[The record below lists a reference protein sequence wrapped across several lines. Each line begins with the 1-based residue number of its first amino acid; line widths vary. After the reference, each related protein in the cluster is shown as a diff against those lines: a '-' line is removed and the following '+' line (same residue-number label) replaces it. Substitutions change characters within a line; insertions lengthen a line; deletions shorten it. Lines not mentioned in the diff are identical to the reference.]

1 MTLRSRA
8 STAMLA
14 AVLLAAAPPSV
25 LAADG
30 DPQVDRLAQRL
41 QAIEADPATATLAAY
56 ERLQAR
62 QALDA
67 LAASGSRQRDAAR
80 ALADRRVSIAEIA
93 ARTELTRREI
103 DRLDRERSDLLV
115 EASRQDAERAR
126 RETEQLRVQAQI
138 QAEEAARLRLAAEE
152 QALARQDAEL
162 VLDDVA
168 GSEADKLRAARQ
180 RQAELARQEAA
191 LMADDTAGEGPSK
204 APAKKAE
211 KPGR

>member
-1 MTLRSRA
+1 MSFRSRV

-14 AVLLAAAPPSV
+14 ALLLAACALPV
-25 LAADG
+25 LAAEG

-41 QAIEADPATATLAAY
+41 HAIETDPATATLAAY

-67 LAASGSRQRDAAR
+67 LAASSSRQRDVAR

-126 RETEQLRVQAQI
+126 RETERLRVQAQI

-191 LMADDTAGEGPSK
+191 LMAEDPAGEEPSK
-204 APAKKAE
+204 APAKKAA
-211 KPGR
+211 KPRR